1 MSEPEL
7 ASLLDRHSVPGAALG
22 VVRGDEAVIEYCGV
36 ADVETGEAVTPETRF
51 AVGSLCKSMVATAV
65 ARLVDAHRL
74 SFEDMVAGHVPELR
88 GAAWAERASIED
100 LLANRSRLPLLAEVE
115 FADDGDSL
123 AGLVARLAT
132 SEPGPAV
139 WSYSNAGW
147 CVLGHVLE
155 TVTGIDWEDAM
166 RAELLDP
173 LAMHE
178 TTFVTDGVDVPHAVG
193 HEVTAEGVVR
203 AKPWSPPALGPAGS
217 TMRATLTDVLRLA
230 RAHLEQPGLAALR
243 TTTAEVRI
251 AGWLDG
257 WGLGWARF
265 DWEGGPVWGWD
276 GLISGQRAF
285 LRLVPEQ
292 RGAAVLLTNAD
303 SGRAF
308 YRALF
313 PRVMEEWFGVR
324 MPPLRLEPSVGAAGD
339 LSRYAGAYAW
349 PDRRWDITA
358 RDDGLVLTQDDR
370 TLEASP
376 IDARTFLVDAGNPDT
391 PTVTFGAFDDDD
403 RPRVLYELVWGFPRC

>member
-22 VVRGDEAVIEYCGV
+22 VVRSDEAVIEYCGV

-65 ARLVDAHRL
+65 ARLVDARRL

-147 CVLGHVLE
+147 CVLGRVLE

-193 HEVTAEGVVR
+193 HEVTPEGVVR
-203 AKPWSPPALGPAGS
+203 AKPWSPRALGPAGS
-217 TMRATLTDVLRLA
+217 TMR
-230 RAHLEQPGLAALR
+230 
-243 TTTAEVRI
+243 
-251 AGWLDG
+251 
-257 WGLGWARF
+257 
-265 DWEGGPVWGWD
+265 
-276 GLISGQRAF
+276 
-285 LRLVPEQ
+285 
-292 RGAAVLLTNAD
+292 
-303 SGRAF
+303 
-308 YRALF
+308 
-313 PRVMEEWFGVR
+313 
-324 MPPLRLEPSVGAAGD
+324 
-339 LSRYAGAYAW
+339 
-349 PDRRWDITA
+349 
-358 RDDGLVLTQDDR
+358 
-370 TLEASP
+370 
-376 IDARTFLVDAGNPDT
+376 
-391 PTVTFGAFDDDD
+391 
-403 RPRVLYELVWGFPRC
+403 